1 VHLLVFNSGSSSL
14 KFRLF
19 ESAATGEPACRL
31 EGSVQQF
38 GAGARCAWRLHDN
51 RREERVA
58 IRGHAEAA
66 RWVLE
71 LLQDRARLG
80 RDPFEDVTAIGHR
93 VVHGADAFSDPVI
106 VTDAV
111 LATLEPLSRL
121 APLHNP
127 PALAVMREVRAR
139 LGDRI
144 PMVAVFDTAFYA
156 ALPEATRVYAL
167 PEEWTKPSGIR
178 RYGFHGLAHRYL
190 VERALALSGA
200 DAATSRIISLQL
212 GYGCSIT
219 ASRGGRPL
227 DTSMGFTP
235 MEGLIMATRPGD
247 VDAGALLHLL
257 RHAGVTP
264 EALNDGLNHRAGLLG
279 LSGVSADM
287 RELLRYE
294 AQGHAGARRA
304 LQAFCH
310 RARKYLGAYLAVLG
324 GADAV
329 VFGGG
334 IGEHAPAIRA
344 RICDGM
350 AWCGLALDAPANDAA
365 VGTEARIAAAGAR
378 IAAYV
383 VPVNEEL
390 IIARDVQRLLAAP
403 ARSGARQNL
412 EA

>member
-1 VHLLVFNSGSSSL
+1 MRILVFNSGSSSL

-19 ESAATGEPACRL
+19 ESAATSDPVCL
-31 EGSVQQF
+31 LKGSVQQF
-38 GAGARCAWRLHDN
+38 GAAAPCEWGVNGKRS
-51 RREERVA
+51 EERVA
-58 IRGHAEAA
+58 VHGHAEAA
-66 RWVLE
+66 RWILD
-71 LLQDRARLG
+71 LLQDGARLG
-80 RDPFEDVTAIGHR
+80 RNPFHDVAAIGHR
-93 VVHGADAFSDPVI
+93 VVHGADAFSAPVI
-106 VTDAV
+106 VTDEV
-111 LATLEPLSRL
+111 LATLESLSRL

-127 PALAVMREVRAR
+127 PALAVMREIRAR

-144 PMVAVFDTAFYA
+144 PMVAVFDTAFYS
-156 ALPEATRVYAL
+156 ALPEPARVYAL
-167 PEEWTKPSGIR
+167 PEEWTRPSGIR

-190 VERALALSGA
+190 VERTLALTGA
-200 DAATSRIISLQL
+200 DAATSRIITLQL

-219 ASRGGRPL
+219 ASRGGRPV

-257 RHAGVTP
+257 LHSGVTAD
-264 EALNDGLNHRAGLLG
+264 ALSDGLNHRAGLLG

-287 RELLRYE
+287 QELLRYE

-334 IGEHAPAIRA
+334 VGEHAPAIRA

-350 AWCGLALDAPANDAA
+350 RWCGLSLDEAANRAA
-365 VGTEARIAAAGAR
+365 VGSETRISAADARIS
-378 IAAYV
+378 AYV
-383 VPVNEEL
+383 IPVNEEL
-390 IIARDVQRLLAAP
+390 VIARDVQRLLTAP
-403 ARSGARQNL
+403 ARSGARQNI